1 MIKQGLDVRIG
12 QSLSMTPQLQ
22 QAIRLLQLST
32 LELQQEIQENLDTNP
47 LLENIEDS
55 ESYDNTAQENTPEEI
70 NSLSADESIPEELP
84 MDANWDDIYDKSPW
98 ETSNSSF
105 DDDVNFIETLNAN
118 KTGLKEHLLWQ
129 IEASNLSYQD
139 KIIAEALIDGIDKRG
154 YFTESLHDLLTTLNT
169 HKSDDFDPIEIDE
182 IEAILHYIQSL
193 DPLGVGAR
201 DLKEC
206 LLIQLNKEHSEHKL
220 IDKAR
225 ELLEKKLDLLAKR
238 DYISIKKGLKLTKSQ
253 YDDLIQLIRSLHP
266 HPGDDFEEVGS
277 EYVVP
282 DVYAHRLVD
291 GSWTASL
298 NASVTPDL
306 QVNQYYKNMIPKT
319 ANKKDTSYL
328 KEQLHQAKW
337 FLKAL
342 QTRNSTILNVA
353 NSIIKHQSAFLRFG
367 PQAMKPMIL
376 KDIAQ
381 DIDVHDST
389 ISRISNQKY
398 IHTPHGI
405 FELKYF
411 FSSHVSTNTGGDCSS
426 TAIRAMIQQFV
437 KEENHQKPL
446 SDNKL
451 MELLKQQGIKVARR
465 TVTKYRETLAIPSSR
480 ERKCLA

>member
-32 LELQQEIQENLDTNP
+32 LELQQEIQENLETNP
-47 LLENIEDS
+47 LLESVEDS
-55 ESYDNTAQENTPEEI
+55 ESYENTTQEPLKEEI
-70 NSLSADESIPEELP
+70 STSSIDESIPEELP

-98 ETSNSSF
+98 ESSNTSF
-105 DDDVNFIETLNAN
+105 DDDTNFIETLNAN
-118 KTGLKEHLLWQ
+118 QTGLKDHLLWQ
-129 IEASNLSYQD
+129 IDASHLSPQD

-154 YFTESLHDLLTTLNT
+154 YFIESLPELLEALNT
-169 HKSDDFDPIEIDE
+169 HKSDDDNPIEIDE
-182 IEAILHYIQSL
+182 VETVLHYIQSL

-201 DLKEC
+201 DLKQC
-206 LLIQLNKEHSEHKL
+206 LLIQLNKKHFDHAL

-238 DYISIKKGLKLTKSQ
+238 DYISIKKGLKLTKNQ
-253 YDDLIQLIRSLHP
+253 YDDLIHLIRSLQP
-266 HPGDDFEEVGS
+266 YPGDAFEKTES
-277 EYVVP
+277 EYVIP
-282 DVYAHRLVD
+282 DVYVLKLDNGLWV
-291 GSWTASL
+291 ASL
-298 NASVTPDL
+298 NASATPDL
-306 QVNQYYKNMIPKT
+306 QVNQYYKNMISKT
-319 ANKKDTSYL
+319 VNKQDTNYL

-353 NSIIKHQSAFLRFG
+353 NSIIKYQSAFLKFG

-411 FSSHVSTNTGGDCSS
+411 FSSHVSTNAGGDCSS
-426 TAIRAMIQQFV
+426 TAIRAMIQQFI

-451 MELLKQQGIKVARR
+451 TELLKKQGIKVARR

-480 ERKCLA
+480 ERKCLV